1 MICIDASVAA
11 KWVFI
16 EEDSDLAKAIFL
28 AHEDSGVIAPA
39 FMAAE
44 LTNSIRRRVA
54 RGLMT
59 QDEGERALNL
69 FLAFEVTLSIDASVH
84 VEALRLAH
92 RFDRPAAYD
101 MHYVALAEIASCDL
115 WTADLRLLNALGGR
129 LAFVKSLSSYGG

>member
-1 MICIDASVAA
+1 MICVDASVAA

-16 EEDSDLAKAIFL
+16 EEDSDLAKAAFR

-44 LTNSIRRRVA
+44 LTNSISRRVA

-59 QDEGERALNL
+59 HDEGETALEI
-69 FLAFEVTLSIDASVH
+69 FLAFEVTLAADPSLH
-84 VEALRLAH
+84 LEALRLAH

-101 MHYVALAEIASCDL
+101 MHYVALAQIAGCDL
-115 WTADLRLLNALGGR
+115 WTADERLLNALRTR
-129 LAFVKSLSSYGG
+129 LDFVKPLSGYHG